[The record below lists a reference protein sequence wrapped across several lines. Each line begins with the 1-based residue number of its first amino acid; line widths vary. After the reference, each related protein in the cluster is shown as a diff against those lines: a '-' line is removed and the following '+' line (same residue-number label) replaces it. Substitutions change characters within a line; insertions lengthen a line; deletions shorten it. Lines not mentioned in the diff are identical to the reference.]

1 MRLPKPFYR
10 LPRRFDAERL
20 SAEVAALPAT
30 AWVPHP
36 NGIPGNSS
44 VRLISAD
51 GGENDRVDGEMRVT
65 AHLAHTPYIRQL
77 LASFAVPWSRTRLL
91 RLAPGA
97 SVPQHADIN
106 YHWFYRV
113 RLHVPVITREE
124 VRFTCDGTS
133 VHMAAGEAWVFDNW
147 RLHDVVNPAPHERIH
162 LVADTAGTA
171 AFWQLVGSSD
181 DPAARTTSLAYEPGS
196 EPPLLTERNVLRP
209 VMNPA
214 EVDLLI
220 GNMRGELTAQTQ
232 TASAAAQLTR
242 YHGLLDAFV
251 RDWRGFYSL
260 HGEDSSG
267 WSDFAQLRDS
277 VRGASRLL
285 SEGLALRTNRVAAH
299 SVLEGRVLRVVL
311 PAVPDV
317 IPAPGNTAAQS
328 GFRNTGPTGPRT
340 AASPAAAAAP
350 RLTRPIFIIAAP
362 RSGSTLLFE
371 TLAASRSLHTLGGE
385 AHWLIEDLEAL
396 RPGAPGVDSN
406 RLTAEH
412 ATAERAAHIFSS
424 IALNIRDAANAVVPL
439 SADLRLLEKTPKNA
453 LRVPFLDRLFPDASF
468 VFLCRDP
475 RESIASIMQAWRS
488 GKWKTYN
495 GLEGF
500 AGPWS
505 LLLPPGW
512 RELSGKPLEEIAAYQ
527 WQSTNRIALEDLTTL
542 APERWTTLR
551 YGDFV
556 ADPKTQITR
565 LCRFLGIEIDRS
577 LAQRLS
583 APLPHS
589 LFTLTAPR
597 AEKWRDEEARIN
609 RVLPGVEAIWGRLQ
623 QQA

>member
-10 LPRRFDAERL
+10 LPRRFDVERL
-20 SAEVAALPAT
+20 RAEVAALPAV
-30 AWVPHP
+30 AWAPHP

-51 GGENDRVDGEMRVT
+51 GGENDRVDGEMRAT
-65 AHLAHTPYIRQL
+65 AHLAHTPYIRQV
-77 LASFAVPWSRTRLL
+77 LASFDVPWSRTRLL

-113 RLHVPVITREE
+113 RLHVPMITREE
-124 VRFTCDGTS
+124 VRFNCDGTS

-147 RLHDVVNPAPHERIH
+147 RLHDVVNPTPDERIH
-162 LVADTAGTA
+162 LVADTAGSA

-181 DPAARTTSLAYEPGS
+181 DPAVPVTSLRYEPDS
-196 EPPLLTERNVLRP
+196 EPRLLTERDGLRP

-214 EVDLLI
+214 EVELLV
-220 GNMRGELTAQTQ
+220 GNMRGELIAQAQT
-232 TASAAAQLTR
+232 SGPQLAH
-242 YHGLLDAFV
+242 YHALLDAFV
-251 RDWRGFYSL
+251 RNWRCFYSRY
-260 HGEDSSG
+260 GEDPAG
-267 WSDFAQLRDS
+267 WADFAQLRDS
-277 VRGASRLL
+277 VRTASRVL
-285 SEGLALRTNRVAAH
+285 SEGLVLSTNRVAAH
-299 SVLEGRVLRVVL
+299 KVLEGRVLRVVL
-311 PAVPDV
+311 PVVPDGT
-317 IPAPGNTAAQS
+317 PPPDKAGAAS
-328 GFRNTGPTGPRT
+328 DFRNKPRT
-340 AASPAAAAAP
+340 MRHNPDAQVARPK
-350 RLTRPIFIIAAP
+350 RPIFIIAAP

-371 TLAASRSLHTLGGE
+371 TLATSRNLHTLGGE

-412 ATAERAAHIFSS
+412 VTPERAAHIYRS
-424 IALNIRDAANAVVPL
+424 IAHNIRNADDAGVPF

-453 LRVPFLDRLFPDASF
+453 LRVPFLNALFPDASF
-468 VFLCRDP
+468 VFLWRDP
-475 RESIASIMQAWRS
+475 RENIASIMEAWRS
-488 GKWKTYN
+488 GRWKTYN

-505 LLLPPGW
+505 LLLPPHW

-527 WQSTNRIALEDLTTL
+527 WHSTNRIALEDLSAL

-551 YGDFV
+551 YADFV
-556 ADPKTQITR
+556 ADPKTQVTR
-565 LCRFLGIEIDRS
+565 LCHFLGIEIDPS
-577 LAQRLS
+577 LAERVA
-583 APLPHS
+583 APLPPS
-589 LFTLTAPR
+589 LFTLTPPR
-597 AEKWRDEEARIN
+597 ADKWRNREAQIN
-609 RVLPGVEAIWGRLQ
+609 QVLPEAEAIWRRLE

>member
-1 MRLPKPFYR
+1 VRLPKPFYR
-10 LPRRFDAERL
+10 LPRRFDVERL
-20 SAEVAALPAT
+20 VAEVASLPAA
-30 AWVPHP
+30 AWAPHP
-36 NGIPGNSS
+36 NGIAGNSS

-65 AHLAHTPYIRQL
+65 EHLAHTPYIRQL

-97 SVPQHADIN
+97 NVPQHADIN

-113 RLHVPVITREE
+113 RLHVPVITRKE

-133 VHMAAGEAWVFDNW
+133 VNMAAGEAWVFDNW
-147 RLHDVVNPAPHERIH
+147 RLHDVVNPTSEERIH
-162 LVADTAGTA
+162 LVADTAGSA

-181 DPAARTTSLAYEPGS
+181 DPAAPATSLRYEPGS
-196 EPPLLTERNVLRP
+196 EPQLLTERNVLRP

-220 GNMRGELTAQTQ
+220 GNMRGELIADAP

-251 RDWRGFYSL
+251 RDWRRFYSQ

-267 WSDFAQLRDS
+267 WPDFARLRES
-277 VRGASRLL
+277 LRTASRVLG
-285 SEGLALRTNRVAAH
+285 EGLALRTNRVAAH
-299 SVLEGRVLRVVL
+299 KVLEGRVLRVAL
-311 PAVPDV
+311 PAVPDTAA
-317 IPAPGNTAAQS
+317 PPGNAVAQPV
-328 GFRNTGPTGPRT
+328 FRNMGRTGPRT
-340 AASPAAAAAP
+340 AASPPVAAARP
-350 RLTRPIFIIAAP
+350 LRPIFIVAAP

-371 TLAASRSLHTLGGE
+371 TLAASRNLYTLGGE

-412 ATAERAAHIFSS
+412 VTQERAAHIFSS
-424 IALNIRDAANAVVPL
+424 IALNIRDAANAAVPF

-468 VFLCRDP
+468 VFLWRDP

-495 GLEGF
+495 GLAGF

-512 RELSGKPLEEIAAYQ
+512 CELSGKPLEEIAAYQ
-527 WQSTNRIALEDLTTL
+527 WQSTNRIVLQDLAAL
-542 APERWTTLR
+542 APERWSTIR
-551 YGDFV
+551 YGDFI
-556 ADPKTQITR
+556 ADPKTQVTR
-565 LCRFLGIEIDRS
+565 LCEFLGIEIDRS

-597 AEKWRDEEARIN
+597 AEKWRDDEAQIN
-609 RVLPGVEAIWGRLQ
+609 RVLPGVEAIWRRLQ

>member
-10 LPRRFDAERL
+10 LPRRFDVERL
-20 SAEVAALPAT
+20 RAEVAALPAA
-30 AWVPHP
+30 AWAPHP

-51 GGENDRVDGEMRVT
+51 AGENDRVDGEMRVT
-65 AHLAHTPYIRQL
+65 EHLAHTPYIRQL
-77 LASFAVPWSRTRLL
+77 LASFGVPWSRTRLL
-91 RLAPGA
+91 RLASGA
-97 SVPQHADIN
+97 NVPQHADIN

-147 RLHDVVNPAPHERIH
+147 RLHDVVNPTPDERIH
-162 LVADTAGTA
+162 LVADTAGSA

-181 DPAARTTSLAYEPGS
+181 DPGVPATSLRFEPGS
-196 EPPLLTERNVLRP
+196 EPKLLTERNVLRP

-220 GNMRGELTAQTQ
+220 GNMRGELIPDAQ
-232 TASAAAQLTR
+232 TASVAAQLTR

-251 RDWRGFYSL
+251 RDWRRFYSE

-267 WSDFAQLRDS
+267 WSDFAQLRES
-277 VRGASRLL
+277 VRTASRVLG
-285 SEGLALRTNRVAAH
+285 EGLALRTNRVAAH
-299 SVLEGRVLRVVL
+299 KVLEGRVLRVVL
-311 PAVPDV
+311 PAVPDAT
-317 IPAPGNTAAQS
+317 PAPGNTAAQS
-328 GFRNTGPTGPRT
+328 GFRNMGRTGPRT
-340 AASPAAAAAP
+340 AASPAAAAARP
-350 RLTRPIFIIAAP
+350 TRPIFIIAAP

-371 TLAASRSLHTLGGE
+371 TLATSRNLYTLGGE

-406 RLTAEH
+406 RLAAAH
-412 ATAERAAHIFSS
+412 ATQERAAHIYSS
-424 IALNIRDAANAVVPL
+424 IALNIRDAANAGVPF

-453 LRVPFLDRLFPDASF
+453 LRIPFLNALFPDASF
-468 VFLCRDP
+468 VFLWRDP
-475 RESIASIMQAWRS
+475 RESIASIMGAWRS

-527 WQSTNRIALEDLTTL
+527 WQSTNRIALEDLASL
-542 APERWTTLR
+542 APERWTTMR
-551 YGDFV
+551 YGDFL

-589 LFTLTAPR
+589 LFTLTPPR
-597 AEKWRDEEARIN
+597 AEKWRDHEAQID
-609 RVLPGVEAIWGRLQ
+609 RVLPGVAAIWQRLQ